1 MSLTSGDLVAQLQG
15 IEPGVT
21 VLEHEKVLTVDAL
34 ETALKGKDA
43 GSFAKNLF
51 LKDKNGKLFLVTAL
65 NTTEIDMKVFS
76 LRLGLGKKQPR
87 MAPAEALSKVL
98 EVEAGCIT
106 PLALSRPA
114 AKNVV
119 FLMDDKLRNEAKV
132 LYHPLRNDQSVA
144 ISTSGLENYLSTV
157 GHKVN
162 YVDFSIK
169 NFKVG
174 KDNPPDLKAFADAVE
189 AYKFEGEENIAPAT
203 PDTQKKSSKKGKKD
217 SKGGSKEKG
226 GSGSAKQK
234 LSGDDV
240 HELLAELQTE
250 FATLTTDPDSGKRD
264 KLYKDLEARLN
275 AFKNTAYTKGYVA
288 AKTEIRAYLK

>member
-1 MSLTSGDLVAQLQG
+1 
-15 IEPGVT
+15 
-21 VLEHEKVLTVDAL
+21 
-34 ETALKGKDA
+34 
-43 GSFAKNLF
+43 
-51 LKDKNGKLFLVTAL
+51 
-65 NTTEIDMKVFS
+65 
-76 LRLGLGKKQPR
+76 

-98 EVEAGCIT
+98 EVEEGCIT

-119 FLMDDKLRNEAKV
+119 FLMDEKLKNEAKV

-144 ISTSGLENYLSTV
+144 ISTSSLENYLSSV

-189 AYKFEGEENIAPAT
+189 AYKFEEEKGSIAPAT
-203 PDTQKKSSKKGKKD
+203 PETQKKSSSKKGKKD

-234 LSGDDV
+234 LLGDDV
-240 HELLAELQTE
+240 HELLLELQTE

-264 KLYKDLEARLN
+264 KMCKDLEARLN